1 MALFQL
7 TLPCSSPLSY
17 LKLESKPNH
26 FITNPPILTL
36 KPKPPSN
43 SLHSSTPTTSKAFSN
58 RLSQPKNSLD
68 SIRPF
73 IQSEWQPILKGW
85 LCSAISVYSLSKI
98 VPKMGK
104 FSAVM
109 GAVEVVRLREEGL
122 VLGVLLLV
130 RLIANYLQQ
139 AFLWEASLNSV
150 YKIRVHVF
158 ERVLQRD
165 LEFFEGRNGVS
176 AGDIAYRITAE
187 AADVADTVNSLLNS
201 IVPSTLQLAAMA
213 TQMLV
218 ISPLLSLISALVIP
232 SMVLVLGFLGEKL
245 RKISKKAQ
253 VSIATLSAYLNEVL
267 PSILFVKANNAELSE
282 SARFRSFACAD
293 FSACLKKKK
302 MKALIPQIVQTI
314 YFGVLLIFCVG
325 SLAVSSGSF
334 DCSGAVSFMTSLV
347 LLIEP
352 IQGIG
357 KAYNEL
363 KQGEPAIER
372 LFEITRFK
380 SQVSE
385 KPDAVD
391 FDSINGEVKFC
402 DVSFKYGDSFA
413 LVLNGLDLHIKAGE
427 TVALV
432 GPSGEGKTTLV
443 KLLLRL
449 YDPLSGSILIDS
461 HNIQSIRLESVRRHV
476 GLVSQ
481 DITSYCKG
489 TISKSIY
496 FGFG

>member
-122 VLGVLLLV
+122 VLGVF
-130 RLIANYLQQ
+130 
-139 AFLWEASLNSV
+139 AFGSV
-150 YKIRVHVF
+150 DRELPSTSFSMGGVAEF
-158 ERVLQRD
+158 CRD

-232 SMVLVLGFLGEKL
+232 SMVLVL
-245 RKISKKAQ
+245 
-253 VSIATLSAYLNEVL
+253 
-267 PSILFVKANNAELSE
+267 
-282 SARFRSFACAD
+282 D
-293 FSACLKKKK
+293 F
-302 MKALIPQIVQTI
+302 
-314 YFGVLLIFCVG
+314 
-325 SLAVSSGSF
+325 
-334 DCSGAVSFMTSLV
+334 
-347 LLIEP
+347 
-352 IQGIG
+352 
-357 KAYNEL
+357 
-363 KQGEPAIER
+363 
-372 LFEITRFK
+372 
-380 SQVSE
+380 
-385 KPDAVD
+385 
-391 FDSINGEVKFC
+391 
-402 DVSFKYGDSFA
+402 
-413 LVLNGLDLHIKAGE
+413 
-427 TVALV
+427 
-432 GPSGEGKTTLV
+432 LV
-443 KLLLRL
+443 K
-449 YDPLSGSILIDS
+449 S
-461 HNIQSIRLESVRRHV
+461 
-476 GLVSQ
+476 
-481 DITSYCKG
+481 
-489 TISKSIY
+489 
-496 FGFG
+496 F